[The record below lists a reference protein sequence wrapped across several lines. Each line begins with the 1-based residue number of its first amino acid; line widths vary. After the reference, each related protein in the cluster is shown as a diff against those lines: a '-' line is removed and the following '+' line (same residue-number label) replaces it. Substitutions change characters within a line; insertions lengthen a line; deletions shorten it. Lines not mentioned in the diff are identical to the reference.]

1 MLLPPP
7 LVALGVLE
15 ALGAVELDGD
25 DARDALPLL
34 VPPSVTSAAKI
45 GVVGASSEDGDT
57 DANASTDEDEDDD
70 DDEDDEDDD
79 TIEGEGIDGTVYD
92 DEDEDEKD
100 DEEDDEV
107 SATSS
112 SSMRS

>member
-70 DDEDDEDDD
+70 DDEDDEDDEDDD
-79 TIEGEGIDGTVYD
+79 TIEGEGIGSTVYD
-92 DEDEDEKD
+92 DEDE
-100 DEEDDEV
+100 
-107 SATSS
+107 APCLWPLSS
-112 SSMRS
+112 LR